1 MPKGI
6 LNVNKE
12 KGISSARV
20 VSLVRRALDI
30 KKVGHT
36 GTLDLEASGVLPI
49 VVGKATRVSDY
60 MMTKDKVYE
69 TDLILGA
76 KTTTLDAAGE
86 ITQKSSK
93 VIDKDE
99 FVAVMNTFKGEIDQV
114 PPMYSALKVN
124 GKKLYDL
131 AREGIEIERKRRRV
145 NIYDIDL
152 LDFDFP
158 RAKIRVT
165 CSKGTYIRTLVDDIG
180 EKLGTFAYVDNLVR
194 ARVGEFDI
202 KDAIKS
208 EDILEISREDLLKK
222 LYPIDTALK
231 NFEKIVLDKSYLEK
245 LINGQ
250 VVEVEKNYGK
260 IIRVYCED
268 EFLGLGNNYGEN
280 DKNFLKM
287 EKVFYERE
295 DKNIWFK

>member
-1 MPKGI
+1 MLKGI

-20 VSLVRRALDI
+20 VSLVRRALNM

-49 VVGKATRVSDY
+49 VIGKATRVSDY

-69 TDLILGA
+69 TELILGA
-76 KTTTLDAAGE
+76 KTDTLDAAGE
-86 ITQKSSK
+86 IIEKS
-93 VIDKDE
+93 DKEVTKEE
-99 FVAVMNTFKGEIDQV
+99 FLQVMKTFKGEIDQI

-131 AREGIEIERKRRRV
+131 AREGIEIERKKRKV
-145 NIYDIDL
+145 NIYDIEL
-152 LDFDFP
+152 LDFAFP
-158 RAKIRVT
+158 KATIRVT

-180 EKLGTFAYVDNLVR
+180 EKLGSLAYVNELARV
-194 ARVGEFDI
+194 RVGELDI

-208 EDILEISREDLLKK
+208 EDLLEIPKEDLIKK

-231 NFEKIVLDKSYLEK
+231 DFDKIILDRKYLDN
-245 LINGQ
+245 LVNGQ
-250 VVEVEKNYGK
+250 IVEVDKNYGK
-260 IIRVYCED
+260 IIRVYAGD
-268 EFLGLGNNYGEN
+268 DFIGLGNNFSQDG
-280 DKNFLKM
+280 KNFLKM
-287 EKVFYERE
+287 EKVFYERS
-295 DKNIWFK
+295 DKNI

>member
-93 VIDKDE
+93 VIGKDE
-99 FVAVMNTFKGEIDQV
+99 FLAVMNTFRGEIDQV

-131 AREGIEIERKRRRV
+131 AREGIEIERKKRKV

-268 EFLGLGNNYGEN
+268 EFLGLGNSYREN
-280 DKNFLKM
+280 NKNFLKM

-295 DKNIWFK
+295 DKNI

>member
-1 MPKGI
+1 MHKGI

-20 VSLVRRALDI
+20 VSLVRRALDM

-69 TDLILGA
+69 TEMILGS
-76 KTTTLDAAGE
+76 KTDTLDAAGE
-86 ITQKSSK
+86 ITEKSDKKVSK
-93 VIDKDE
+93 EE
-99 FVAVMNTFKGEIDQV
+99 FLEVMNTFRGEIEQI

-131 AREGIEIERKRRRV
+131 AREGIEIERKRRKV
-145 NIYDIDL
+145 TIYDIKL

-158 RAKIRVT
+158 KATIRVT

-180 EKLGTFAYVDNLVR
+180 ERLGTYAYVDELVR
-194 ARVGEFDI
+194 TRVGDFDI

-208 EDILEISREDLLKK
+208 EDILNLEKNDIIKVLR
-222 LYPIDTALK
+222 PIDSALK
-231 NFEKIVLDKSYLEK
+231 DFGKIVLDRRYLDN
-245 LINGQ
+245 LVNGQ
-250 VVEVEKNYGK
+250 IVEVEEKVND
-260 IIRVYCED
+260 IIRVYAGD
-268 EFLGLGNNYGEN
+268 VFIGLGKNYSEN
-280 DKNFLKM
+280 GKNFLKM
-287 EKVFYERE
+287 EKVFYERA
-295 DKNIWFK
+295 DKNI

>member
-1 MPKGI
+1 MLKGI

-20 VSLVRRALDI
+20 VSLVRRAFDM

-49 VVGKATRVSDY
+49 VIGKATRVSDY

-69 TDLILGA
+69 TELILGA
-76 KTTTLDAAGE
+76 KTDTLDAAGKL
-86 ITQKSSK
+86 IAKSQK
-93 VIDKDE
+93 VIYEDQFLE
-99 FVAVMNTFKGEIDQV
+99 VMNTFRGEIEQI

-131 AREGIEIERKRRRV
+131 AREGVEIERKKRKV

-152 LDFDFP
+152 LDFAFP
-158 RAKIRVT
+158 KARIRIT

-180 EKLGTFAYVDNLVR
+180 EKLGTFAYVDELIR
-194 ARVGEFDI
+194 IRVGDLDI

-208 EDILEISREDLLKK
+208 EDLLSMAKKDLLEK
-222 LYPIDTALK
+222 LYPIDTALRD
-231 NFEKIVLDKSYLEK
+231 FDKIILDKKYLSN

-250 VVEVEKNYGK
+250 VVEVRESYGK

-268 EFLGLGNNYGEN
+268 EFIGLGNSYKEN
-280 DKNFLKM
+280 NKNFLKM
-287 EKVFYERE
+287 EKVFYER
-295 DKNIWFK
+295 

>member
-93 VIDKDE
+93 VIGKDE
-99 FVAVMNTFKGEIDQV
+99 FLAVMNTFKGEIDQV

-131 AREGIEIERKRRRV
+131 AREGIEIERKKRKV

-231 NFEKIVLDKSYLEK
+231 NFEKIVLDKNYLEK

-295 DKNIWFK
+295 DKNI

>member
-20 VSLVRRALDI
+20 VSRVRRALDI

-69 TDLILGA
+69 TELILGA
-76 KTTTLDAAGE
+76 KTDTLDAAGK
-86 ITQKSSK
+86 IIAKSQKI
-93 VIDKDE
+93 IDKDQFLE
-99 FVAVMNTFKGEIDQV
+99 TMNTFKGEIEQI

-124 GKKLYDL
+124 GQKLYDL

-180 EKLGTFAYVDNLVR
+180 EKLSTFAYVDNLVR

-208 EDILEISREDLLKK
+208 EEILEISREDLLKK

-268 EFLGLGNNYGEN
+268 EFLGLGNSYREN
-280 DKNFLKM
+280 NKNFLKM

-295 DKNIWFK
+295 DKNI

>member
-93 VIDKDE
+93 VIGKDE
-99 FVAVMNTFKGEIDQV
+99 FLAVMNTFRGEIDQV

-131 AREGIEIERKRRRV
+131 AREGIEIERKKRKV

-231 NFEKIVLDKSYLEK
+231 NFEKIVIDKNYLEK

-268 EFLGLGNNYGEN
+268 DFLGLGNNYGEN

-295 DKNIWFK
+295 DKNI

>member
-1 MPKGI
+1 MLKGI

-20 VSLVRRALDI
+20 VSLVRRALNM

-49 VVGKATRVSDY
+49 VIGKATRVSDY

-69 TDLILGA
+69 TELILGA
-76 KTTTLDAAGE
+76 KTDTLDAAGE
-86 ITQKSSK
+86 IIEKS
-93 VIDKDE
+93 DKEVTREE
-99 FVAVMNTFKGEIDQV
+99 FFQAMKTFKGEIDQI

-131 AREGIEIERKRRRV
+131 AREGIEIERKKRKV
-145 NIYDIDL
+145 NIYDIEL
-152 LDFDFP
+152 LDFAFP
-158 RAKIRVT
+158 KATIRVT

-180 EKLGTFAYVDNLVR
+180 EKLGTLAYVNEL
-194 ARVGEFDI
+194 ARVRVGDFDI

-208 EDILEISREDLLKK
+208 GDLLEIPKEDLINK

-231 NFEKIVLDKSYLEK
+231 DFDKITLDRKYLDN
-245 LINGQ
+245 LVNGQ
-250 VVEVEKNYGK
+250 IVEVDKNYGK
-260 IIRVYCED
+260 IIRVYAGD
-268 EFLGLGNNYGEN
+268 DFIGLGNNYSQDG
-280 DKNFLKM
+280 KNFLKM
-287 EKVFYERE
+287 EKVFYERS
-295 DKNIWFK
+295 DKNI

>member
-1 MPKGI
+1 MLKGI

-20 VSLVRRALDI
+20 VSLVRRALNM

-49 VVGKATRVSDY
+49 VIGKATRVSDY

-69 TDLILGA
+69 TELILGA
-76 KTTTLDAAGE
+76 KTDTLDAAGE
-86 ITQKSSK
+86 IIEKSDK
-93 VIDKDE
+93 VVTKEE
-99 FVAVMNTFKGEIDQV
+99 FLQAMETFKGEIDQI

-131 AREGIEIERKRRRV
+131 AREGVEIERKKRKV
-145 NIYDIDL
+145 NIYDIEL
-152 LDFDFP
+152 LDFAFP
-158 RAKIRVT
+158 KATIRVT

-180 EKLGTFAYVDNLVR
+180 EKLGTLAYVNEL
-194 ARVGEFDI
+194 ARVRVGDFDI

-208 EDILEISREDLLKK
+208 EDLLEIPKEDLINK

-231 NFEKIVLDKSYLEK
+231 DFDKIILDRKYLDN
-245 LINGQ
+245 LVNGQ
-250 VVEVEKNYGK
+250 IVEVDKNYGK
-260 IIRVYCED
+260 IIRVYAGD
-268 EFLGLGNNYGEN
+268 DFIGLGNNFSQDG
-280 DKNFLKM
+280 KNFLKM
-287 EKVFYERE
+287 EKVFYERS
-295 DKNIWFK
+295 DKNI

>member
-93 VIDKDE
+93 VIGKDE
-99 FVAVMNTFKGEIDQV
+99 FLAVMNTFKGEIDQV

-131 AREGIEIERKRRRV
+131 AREGIEIERKKRKV

-202 KDAIKS
+202 KEAIKS

-295 DKNIWFK
+295 DKNI

>member
-1 MPKGI
+1 MLKGI

-20 VSLVRRALDI
+20 VSLVRRALNM

-49 VVGKATRVSDY
+49 VIGKATRVSDY

-69 TDLILGA
+69 TELILGA
-76 KTTTLDAAGE
+76 KTDTLDAAGE
-86 ITQKSSK
+86 IIEKSDK
-93 VIDKDE
+93 VVTKEE
-99 FVAVMNTFKGEIDQV
+99 FLQAMKTFKGEIEQI

-131 AREGIEIERKRRRV
+131 AREGIEIERKKRKV
-145 NIYDIDL
+145 NIYDIEL
-152 LDFDFP
+152 LDFAFP
-158 RAKIRVT
+158 KATIRVT

-180 EKLGTFAYVDNLVR
+180 EKLGTLAYVNEL
-194 ARVGEFDI
+194 ARVRVGDFDI

-208 EDILEISREDLLKK
+208 GDLLEIPKEDLINK

-231 NFEKIVLDKSYLEK
+231 DFDKITLDRKYLDN
-245 LINGQ
+245 LVNGQ
-250 VVEVEKNYGK
+250 IVEVDKNYGK
-260 IIRVYCED
+260 IIRVYAGD
-268 EFLGLGNNYGEN
+268 DFIGLGNNFSQDG
-280 DKNFLKM
+280 KNFLKM
-287 EKVFYERE
+287 EKVFYERS
-295 DKNIWFK
+295 DKNI

>member
-1 MPKGI
+1 MLKGI

-20 VSLVRRALDI
+20 VSLVRRDLNM

-49 VVGKATRVSDY
+49 VIGKATRVSDY

-69 TDLILGA
+69 TELILGA
-76 KTTTLDAAGE
+76 KTDTLDAAGE
-86 ITQKSSK
+86 IIEKSDK
-93 VIDKDE
+93 VVTKEE
-99 FVAVMNTFKGEIDQV
+99 FLQAMKTFKGEIDQI

-131 AREGIEIERKRRRV
+131 AREGIEIERKKRKV
-145 NIYDIDL
+145 NIYDIEL
-152 LDFDFP
+152 LDFAFP
-158 RAKIRVT
+158 KATIRVT

-180 EKLGTFAYVDNLVR
+180 EKLGSLAYVNEL
-194 ARVGEFDI
+194 ARVRVGDFDI

-208 EDILEISREDLLKK
+208 EDLLEIPKEELIKK

-231 NFEKIVLDKSYLEK
+231 DFDKIILDRKYLDN
-245 LINGQ
+245 LVNGQ
-250 VVEVEKNYGK
+250 IVEVDKNYGK
-260 IIRVYCED
+260 IIRVYAGD
-268 EFLGLGNNYGEN
+268 DFIGLGNNFSQDG
-280 DKNFLKM
+280 KNFLKM
-287 EKVFYERE
+287 EKVFYERS
-295 DKNIWFK
+295 DKNI

>member
-76 KTTTLDAAGE
+76 KTTTLDSAGG
-86 ITQKSSK
+86 ITQKSRK
-93 VIDKDE
+93 VIGKDE
-99 FVAVMNTFKGEIDQV
+99 FLEVMNTFIGGIEQI

-180 EKLGTFAYVDNLVR
+180 EKLSTFAYVDNLVR
-194 ARVGEFDI
+194 ARVGEFNI

-268 EFLGLGNNYGEN
+268 EFLGLGNNYRES

-295 DKNIWFK
+295 DKNI

>member
-1 MPKGI
+1 MLKGI

-20 VSLVRRALDI
+20 VSLVRRALNM

-49 VVGKATRVSDY
+49 VIGKATRVSDY

-69 TDLILGA
+69 TELILGA
-76 KTTTLDAAGE
+76 KTDTLDAAGE
-86 ITQKSSK
+86 IIEKSDK
-93 VIDKDE
+93 VVTKEE
-99 FVAVMNTFKGEIDQV
+99 FLQAMKTFKGEIEQI

-131 AREGIEIERKRRRV
+131 AREGIEIERKKRKV
-145 NIYDIDL
+145 NIYDIEL
-152 LDFDFP
+152 LDFAFP
-158 RAKIRVT
+158 KATIRVT

-180 EKLGTFAYVDNLVR
+180 EKLGTLAYVNEL
-194 ARVGEFDI
+194 ARVRVGDFDI

-208 EDILEISREDLLKK
+208 GDLLEIPKEDLINK

-231 NFEKIVLDKSYLEK
+231 DFDKITLDRKYLDN
-245 LINGQ
+245 LVNGQ
-250 VVEVEKNYGK
+250 IVEVDKNYGK
-260 IIRVYCED
+260 IIRVYAGD
-268 EFLGLGNNYGEN
+268 DFIGLGNNFSQDG
-280 DKNFLKM
+280 KNFLKM

-295 DKNIWFK
+295 DKNI

>member
-1 MPKGI
+1 MLKGI

-20 VSLVRRALDI
+20 VSLVRRALNM

-49 VVGKATRVSDY
+49 VIGKATRVSDY

-69 TDLILGA
+69 TELILGA
-76 KTTTLDAAGE
+76 KTDTLDAAGE
-86 ITQKSSK
+86 IIEKS
-93 VIDKDE
+93 DKEVTREE
-99 FVAVMNTFKGEIDQV
+99 FLQAMKTFKGEIEQI

-131 AREGIEIERKRRRV
+131 AREGIEIERKKRRV
-145 NIYDIDL
+145 NIYDIEL
-152 LDFDFP
+152 LDFAFP
-158 RAKIRVT
+158 KATIRVT

-180 EKLGTFAYVDNLVR
+180 EKLGSLAYVNELARV
-194 ARVGEFDI
+194 RVGELDI

-208 EDILEISREDLLKK
+208 QDLLEIQKEDLIKK

-231 NFEKIVLDKSYLEK
+231 DFDKIILDRKYLDN
-245 LINGQ
+245 LVNGQ
-250 VVEVEKNYGK
+250 IVEVDKNYGK
-260 IIRVYCED
+260 IIRVYAGD
-268 EFLGLGNNYGEN
+268 DFIGLGNNFSQDG
-280 DKNFLKM
+280 KNFLKM
-287 EKVFYERE
+287 EKVFYERS
-295 DKNIWFK
+295 DKNI

>member
-1 MPKGI
+1 MLKGI

-20 VSLVRRALDI
+20 VSLVRRALNM

-49 VVGKATRVSDY
+49 VIGKATRVSDY

-69 TDLILGA
+69 TELILGA
-76 KTTTLDAAGE
+76 KTDTLDAAGE
-86 ITQKSSK
+86 IIEKSDK
-93 VIDKDE
+93 VVTKEE
-99 FVAVMNTFKGEIDQV
+99 FLQAMKTFKGEIDQI

-131 AREGIEIERKRRRV
+131 AREGIEIERKKRKV
-145 NIYDIDL
+145 NIYDIEL
-152 LDFDFP
+152 LDFAFP
-158 RAKIRVT
+158 KATIRVT

-180 EKLGTFAYVDNLVR
+180 EKLGTLAYVNEL
-194 ARVGEFDI
+194 ARVRVGDFDI

-208 EDILEISREDLLKK
+208 GDLLEIPKEDLINK

-231 NFEKIVLDKSYLEK
+231 DFDKITLDRKYLDN
-245 LINGQ
+245 LVNGQ
-250 VVEVEKNYGK
+250 IVEVDKNYGK
-260 IIRVYCED
+260 IIRVYAGD
-268 EFLGLGNNYGEN
+268 DFIGLGNNFSQDG
-280 DKNFLKM
+280 KNFLKM
-287 EKVFYERE
+287 EKVFYERS
-295 DKNIWFK
+295 DKNI

>member
-93 VIDKDE
+93 VIGKDE
-99 FVAVMNTFKGEIDQV
+99 FLAVMNTFKGEIDQV

-202 KDAIKS
+202 QDAIKS

-231 NFEKIVLDKSYLEK
+231 NFEKIVLDKNYLEK

-295 DKNIWFK
+295 DKNI

>member
-93 VIDKDE
+93 VIGKDE
-99 FVAVMNTFKGEIDQV
+99 FLAVMNTFKGEIDQV

-131 AREGIEIERKRRRV
+131 AREGIEIERKKRKV

-268 EFLGLGNNYGEN
+268 EFLGLGNSYREN
-280 DKNFLKM
+280 NKNFLKM

>member
-69 TDLILGA
+69 TELILGA
-76 KTTTLDAAGE
+76 KTDTLDAAGK
-86 ITQKSSK
+86 IIAKSQKI
-93 VIDKDE
+93 IDKDQFLE
-99 FVAVMNTFKGEIDQV
+99 TMNTFKGEIEQI

-124 GKKLYDL
+124 GQKLYDL
-131 AREGIEIERKRRRV
+131 AREGIEIERKRRMV
-145 NIYDIDL
+145 NIYDIDP

-158 RAKIRVT
+158 RAKIRVN

-180 EKLGTFAYVDNLVR
+180 EKLSTFAYVDNLVR

-268 EFLGLGNNYGEN
+268 EFLGLGNSYREN
-280 DKNFLKM
+280 NKNFLKM

-295 DKNIWFK
+295 DKNI

>member
-1 MPKGI
+1 MLKGI

-20 VSLVRRALDI
+20 VSLVRRALNM

-49 VVGKATRVSDY
+49 VIGKATRVSDY

-69 TDLILGA
+69 TELILGA
-76 KTTTLDAAGE
+76 KTDTLDAAGE
-86 ITQKSSK
+86 IIEKSDK
-93 VIDKDE
+93 VVTKEE
-99 FVAVMNTFKGEIDQV
+99 FLQAMKTFKGEIDQI

-131 AREGIEIERKRRRV
+131 AREGIEIERKKRKV
-145 NIYDIDL
+145 NIYDIEL
-152 LDFDFP
+152 LDFAFP
-158 RAKIRVT
+158 KATIRVT

-180 EKLGTFAYVDNLVR
+180 EKLGSLAYVNEL
-194 ARVGEFDI
+194 ARVRVGDFDI

-208 EDILEISREDLLKK
+208 EDLLEIPKEELIKK

-231 NFEKIVLDKSYLEK
+231 DFDKIILDRKYLDN
-245 LINGQ
+245 LVNGQ
-250 VVEVEKNYGK
+250 IVEVDKNYGK
-260 IIRVYCED
+260 IIRVYAGD
-268 EFLGLGNNYGEN
+268 DFIGLGNNFSQDG
-280 DKNFLKM
+280 KNFLKM
-287 EKVFYERE
+287 EKVFYERS
-295 DKNIWFK
+295 DKNI

>member
-1 MPKGI
+1 MHKGI

-20 VSLVRRALDI
+20 VSLVRRALDM

-69 TDLILGA
+69 TEMILGA
-76 KTTTLDAAGE
+76 KTDTLDAAGE
-86 ITQKSSK
+86 ITEKSDKKVSK
-93 VIDKDE
+93 EE
-99 FVAVMNTFKGEIDQV
+99 FLEAMNTFRGEIEQI

-131 AREGIEIERKRRRV
+131 AREGIEIERKRRKV
-145 NIYDIDL
+145 TIYDIKL

-158 RAKIRVT
+158 KATIRVT

-180 EKLGTFAYVDNLVR
+180 ERLGTYAYVDELVR
-194 ARVGEFDI
+194 TRVGDFDI

-208 EDILEISREDLLKK
+208 EDILNLEKNDIIKALR
-222 LYPIDTALK
+222 PIDSALK
-231 NFEKIVLDKSYLEK
+231 DFDKIVLDRRYLDN
-245 LINGQ
+245 LVNGQ
-250 VVEVEKNYGK
+250 IVEVEEKVND
-260 IIRVYCED
+260 IIRVYAGD
-268 EFLGLGNNYGEN
+268 VFIGLGKNYSEN
-280 DKNFLKM
+280 GKNFLKM
-287 EKVFYERE
+287 EKVFYERA
-295 DKNIWFK
+295 DKNI